1 MNKYELV
8 YIIDAH
14 ATQEVKDEIS
24 KQVNDA
30 ITKSNVKL
38 INTQVFLERH
48 KMSFPIK
55 KVMEGTYYMNNLE
68 ATAAALDKLDKFLRF
83 NEQILRFLT
92 VKLERKPA

>member
-55 KVMEGTYYMNNLE
+55 KVMEGTYYMINLE
-68 ATAAALDKLDKFLRF
+68 APAAALDKLDKFLRF